1 MSKIYTRAGDR
12 GETGLLGGIRVSKS
26 HPRIETNG
34 SIDELN
40 AVLALCRVERPDPDI
55 EGLLRQ
61 IQDEIAWIAS
71 EIACPIPNRESVR
84 VIQSEHVSRLEQYI
98 DQYDAELPPL
108 RHFIVPGG
116 TRLAALLN
124 LARTVCRRAERC
136 LVRLRDQEPDVRQVL
151 VAYLNRLG
159 DLLFVL
165 TRVANHRQGV
175 PEEIWPPETGSTSRQ
190 AGKEGGEERARPIE

>member
-34 SIDELN
+34 AIDELN
-40 AVLALCRVERPDPDI
+40 AVLALCRVEKPDPDVDQV
-55 EGLLRQ
+55 LRQ
-61 IQDEIAWIAS
+61 VQNEIGWMAS

-84 VIQSEHVSRLEQYI
+84 VIQAEHVSQLEKYI
-98 DQYDAELPPL
+98 DHFDSLLPPL

-116 TRLAALLN
+116 TRLAAFLN
-124 LARTVCRRAERC
+124 LARTVCRRAERW
-136 LVRLRDQEPDVRQVL
+136 LVRLRDQEPEVRQVL

-165 TRVANHRQGV
+165 MRLANHRQGV
-175 PEEIWPPETGSTSRQ
+175 PDEIWPPESAVPPSGQNHR
-190 AGKEGGEERARPIE
+190 GE